1 MKTATL
7 PSLRVE
13 PQLRLD
19 VESVLAPGETL
30 SKLMEVAIE
39 ELVHRRRAQSEFV
52 ARGLR
57 SAEQARAHNTYHAA
71 ETVHAE
77 LKQRLQAKR
86 AQVLGA

>member
-1 MKTATL
+1 MKTATF

-13 PQLRLD
+13 PRLRQD
-19 VESVLAPGETL
+19 AESVLAPGETL

-39 ELVHRRRAQSEFV
+39 ELIDRRRTQAEFV

-57 SAEQARAHNTYHAA
+57 SAELARAHNTDHPA
-71 ETVHAE
+71 EAVHAE
-77 LKQRLQAKR
+77 LRQRLQARR